1 MTDDMELLQEYARR
15 NSEQAF
21 AALVSRHINLVY
33 SVALRQT
40 GDAHLAEEI
49 TQTVFIILARKA
61 SSLGS
66 KTILSGWLCRTAR
79 YASANALTMQR
90 RRQNREQ
97 EAHMQSVLN
106 EPESDAWIR
115 ISPLLDGALEHLGEK
130 DHNAIVLRFFE
141 GKDLKQIGAAMG
153 TGEDAAK
160 MRVHRALEKLRGY
173 LTKRGVALPA
183 AALTAAI
190 SSNSVQAA
198 PVGLAASISTIAI
211 ASTAGSGVATITILK
226 IMSMTK
232 LKVGIITAVVAAGIT
247 IPLVIQQQTQTKLK
261 AANESLRR
269 ETERADQLAAE
280 NEALAK
286 GATRASTPTADS
298 NGPSPELLKLRG
310 EVGRLRRES
319 TVASTPITGDQV
331 EKRYRKAQKLARSG
345 DSAAALK
352 EFLWCFDGG
361 MPRLPAFTGV
371 RTSYLLDSI
380 AELGKAYPAAL
391 AALRER
397 RDQASQQILNSE
409 NDSSAAMDL
418 AALNST
424 LKEEQNTLAVFDQ
437 LPAEDRRRPML
448 ALVAYDQLVEAQR
461 YSDALLGRSYANI
474 NMLFE
479 MGKMELPL
487 PANAPDA
494 ETIRKNQHDGLID
507 STVKSVEALAGAGD
521 LDHAR
526 TLAGRLLAYDSS
538 PETKALLQQHATRA
552 GQAGLLEGLANH

>member
-247 IPLVIQQQTQTKLK
+247 IPLVIQQQAQTKLQ
-261 AANESLRR
+261 AANESC
-269 ETERADQLAAE
+269 Q
-280 NEALAK
+280 
-286 GATRASTPTADS
+286 
-298 NGPSPELLKLRG
+298 
-310 EVGRLRRES
+310 
-319 TVASTPITGDQV
+319 
-331 EKRYRKAQKLARSG
+331 
-345 DSAAALK
+345 
-352 EFLWCFDGG
+352 
-361 MPRLPAFTGV
+361 
-371 RTSYLLDSI
+371 
-380 AELGKAYPAAL
+380 
-391 AALRER
+391 
-397 RDQASQQILNSE
+397 NS
-409 NDSSAAMDL
+409 
-418 AALNST
+418 
-424 LKEEQNTLAVFDQ
+424 
-437 LPAEDRRRPML
+437 
-448 ALVAYDQLVEAQR
+448 
-461 YSDALLGRSYANI
+461 
-474 NMLFE
+474 FE
-479 MGKMELPL
+479 MSPL
-487 PANAPDA
+487 
-494 ETIRKNQHDGLID
+494 
-507 STVKSVEALAGAGD
+507 
-521 LDHAR
+521 
-526 TLAGRLLAYDSS
+526 
-538 PETKALLQQHATRA
+538 
-552 GQAGLLEGLANH
+552 